1 MSHLHPLAGPLL
13 PYLQKYPPQ
22 ASSLFQAYQDLY
34 LAQTWQD
41 LELVDLPSCECV
53 VIKGRPQKKVSC
65 IIDFEKTHNAPI
77 SCKVNSAPLRRQ
89 TVASFALPINLS
101 TATSLRSSVSQSHPR
116 EAPYRSTNFPRHLHS
131 LSNIFE
137 ALDKLPSETKV
148 SATDTQTESP
158 TIYLAIAER
167 DSSIVYYVLRHG
179 IVSPKEV
186 PE

>member
-13 PYLQKYPPQ
+13 PYLQKYPSQ

-34 LAQTWQD
+34 LAQTWQG
-41 LELVDLPSCECV
+41 LEVVDLPSCECV
-53 VIKGRPQKKVSC
+53 VIKGRPQN
-65 IIDFEKTHNAPI
+65 KTVP
-77 SCKVNSAPLRRQ
+77 
-89 TVASFALPINLS
+89 SFALPINLS
-101 TATSLRSSVSQSHPR
+101 TATSLRS
-116 EAPYRSTNFPRHLHS
+116 
-131 LSNIFE
+131 LSNVFE
-137 ALDKLPSETKV
+137 ALDKLPSEKNS